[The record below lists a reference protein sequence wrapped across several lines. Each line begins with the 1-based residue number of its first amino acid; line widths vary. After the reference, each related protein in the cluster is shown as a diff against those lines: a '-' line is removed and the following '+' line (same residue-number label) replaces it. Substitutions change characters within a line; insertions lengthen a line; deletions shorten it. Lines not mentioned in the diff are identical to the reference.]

1 MGGSVARNF
10 GRTIGSALDAVSN
23 VLAAASLIPGVD
35 TFVDIAAIPVD
46 IARGDWVSAG
56 LDTVGVIPFIGEAA
70 DTARLAKKADKAIDA
85 AKAAKDAKKAVNISS
100 FPKKVHPGRQGKHIL
115 GHNNYKNGKS
125 IFSGT
130 LDDAQKLIKEYSGT
144 GQKINSNSER
154 VNFNRVIG
162 KFVDE
167 ATGKAYD
174 TTIGTI
180 RYSKDG
186 AHIVPARP
194 IEWRK

>member
-1 MGGSVARNF
+1 MGGSVAGNF

-85 AKAAKDAKKAVNISS
+85 AKAAKKVTAKAKTAKIPKLSKTPSKLLKDGWKETTPASMKRNTSS
-100 FPKKVHPGRQGKHIL
+100 RMFTKDGYTIRFDKGRKGANGYGGKDHYHILNPNSTGKHDYYLDEL
-115 GHNNYKNGKS
+115 GNPTPKNSKKS
-125 IFSGT
+125 
-130 LDDAQKLIKEYSGT
+130 
-144 GQKINSNSER
+144 
-154 VNFNRVIG
+154 
-162 KFVDE
+162 
-167 ATGKAYD
+167 
-174 TTIGTI
+174 
-180 RYSKDG
+180 
-186 AHIVPARP
+186 HIIP
-194 IEWRK
+194 